1 MIEFNQVY
9 KAYLDGTEA
18 VKDISFQVE
27 KGEFITLIG
36 PSGCGKTTTIKMVN
50 RLMEPTSGDIYIK
63 GENISAFPIDQ
74 LRWNIGYVLQEIA
87 LFPHMTIEENIAVVP
102 ELKKW
107 DRRRIQNRSK
117 ELLEMVGLD
126 PSMYKKKLP
135 AELSGGQQ
143 QRIGVIRALAGD
155 PDIIL
160 MDEPFS
166 ALDPISR
173 QQLQTDIQRLQQEVK
188 KTILFVTHDIKEAMA
203 LGDRVCLMNEG
214 KIVQF
219 DTPDNLVRHPKTTFV
234 KEFTGKS
241 QSPWDTPV
249 ETIASSARK
258 HILSRTALKQGEYD
272 PNLLYIIADENNNY
286 VGMVKQGRKM
296 EGVQLQHNL
305 PLSEVVHVTE
315 EVDQDFFPIVK
326 ENKLVGVFQ
335 FRDTVAYLKDQS
347 LFAGGSEDE

>member
-9 KAYLDGTEA
+9 KTYPDGTEA

-63 GENISAFPIDQ
+63 GENIRAFPIDQ

-107 DRRRIQNRSK
+107 DRRRIRNRSK

-135 AELSGGQQ
+135 VELSGGQQ

-214 KIVQF
+214 EIVQF

-241 QSPWDTPV
+241 QSPWETPV

-272 PNLLYIIADENNNY
+272 PNLLYIIEDENNNY
-286 VGMVKQGRKM
+286 VGMVKQGRTM
-296 EGVQLQHNL
+296 EGIQLQHNL
-305 PLSEVVHVTE
+305 PLSEVVHMTE

-335 FRDTVAYLKDQS
+335 FRDMVAYLKDQS

>member
-9 KAYLDGTEA
+9 KTYPDGTEA

-63 GENISAFPIDQ
+63 GENIRAFPIDQ

-107 DRRRIQNRSK
+107 DRRRIRNRSK

-135 AELSGGQQ
+135 VELSGGQQ

-214 KIVQF
+214 EIVQF

-241 QSPWDTPV
+241 QSPWETPV

-272 PNLLYIIADENNNY
+272 PNLLYIIEDENNNY
-286 VGMVKQGRKM
+286 VGMVKQGRMM
-296 EGVQLQHNL
+296 EGIQLQHNL
-305 PLSEVVHVTE
+305 PLSEVVHMTE

-335 FRDTVAYLKDQS
+335 FRDMVAYLKDQS

>member
-107 DRRRIQNRSK
+107 DRRRIRNRSK

-214 KIVQF
+214 EIVQF

-241 QSPWDTPV
+241 QSPWETPV

-258 HILSRTALKQGEYD
+258 HILSRTDLKQGEYD

-286 VGMVKQGRKM
+286 VGMVKQGRTM
-296 EGVQLQHNL
+296 EGIQLQHNL
-305 PLSEVVHVTE
+305 PLSEVAHMTE
-315 EVDQDFFPIVK
+315 EVDQDLFPIVK

-335 FRDTVAYLKDQS
+335 FRDMVAYLKDQS